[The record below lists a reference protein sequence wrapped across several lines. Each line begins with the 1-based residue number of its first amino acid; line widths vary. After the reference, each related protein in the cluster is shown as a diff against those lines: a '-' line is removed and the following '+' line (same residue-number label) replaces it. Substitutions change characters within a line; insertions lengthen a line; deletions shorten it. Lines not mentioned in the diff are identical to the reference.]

1 MALHPCTACGRHVR
15 HHEKHCPFCNAALGE
30 MDAELSPVMRV
41 SRAAM
46 WLGAALSVG
55 ACDKPNESPTLPV
68 SATPVNATQNG
79 ATPNAQQVLPT
90 TVTNTQPVGQQQLFP
105 QPQLVP
111 QENPQQQV
119 LGQPTQP
126 TQPDP
131 NAVPAYGGP
140 PPVRPQDNIGS
151 TAARYGIA
159 PPPPNGPN
167 DPGSHARRYGAPALV
182 EWDEV

>member
-46 WLGAALSVG
+46 WLGAALTVG
-55 ACDKPNESPTLPV
+55 ACDKHSESSTLPV
-68 SATPVNATQNG
+68 SSTPMNATQNG
-79 ATPNAQQVLPT
+79 AMPNTQVLPT
-90 TVTNTQPVGQQQLFP
+90 TVNIAQPVGQQQLFP
-105 QPQLVP
+105 QPQLVE

-126 TQPDP
+126 TQPAP
-131 NAVPAYGGP
+131 NVLPAYGGP
-140 PPVRPQDNIGS
+140 PPVRPRDTIGS
-151 TAARYGIA
+151 MATRYGR
-159 PPPPNGPN
+159 PPVPPQGPN
-167 DPGSHARRYGAPALV
+167 DSGSHARRYGAPALV

>member
-15 HHEKHCPFCNAALGE
+15 HHEKHCPFCNAALVA
-30 MDAELSPVMRV
+30 MNADLSPVLRV

-55 ACDKPNESPTLPV
+55 ACDKPNESSTLPV
-68 SATPVNATQNG
+68 NATPVNTPQPSTQ
-79 ATPNAQQVLPT
+79 PNTQVLPT
-90 TVTNTQPVGQQQLFP
+90 TVNNAPQPVGQQQLFP

-111 QENPQQQV
+111 QESPQQQIV
-119 LGQPTQP
+119 GQPTP
-126 TQPDP
+126 PEP

-140 PPVRPQDNIGS
+140 PPVRPQDTIGS

-159 PPPPNGPN
+159 PPPQGPN